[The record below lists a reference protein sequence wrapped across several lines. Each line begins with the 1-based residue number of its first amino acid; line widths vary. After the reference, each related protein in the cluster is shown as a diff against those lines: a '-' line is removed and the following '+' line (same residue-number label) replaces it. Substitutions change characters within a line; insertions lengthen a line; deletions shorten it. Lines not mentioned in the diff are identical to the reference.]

1 MAERAVKRGVRRR
14 GAHLRLGALLALSG
28 ALLAAGL
35 FLPAITLGPVFFAE
49 RMSLAGAVFGFA
61 AAGQWFLFLIT
72 FAFTIAFPLAKVTV
86 CLALWATAPRRRSD
100 AAAVRLAGWLAAL
113 SRWSMVDVFIVALVV
128 LAVDGRVFGAA
139 DVHAGV
145 IVFAAGVL
153 LSTWTA
159 RRTVATAGGS
169 P

>member
-1 MAERAVKRGVRRR
+1 MAERATEQGERRR

-49 RMSLAGAVFGFA
+49 RVSLAGAVFGFA

-72 FAFTIAFPLAKVTV
+72 FAFTVAFPLAKVAV
-86 CLALWATAPRRRSD
+86 CLALWATPRRPGD
-100 AAAVRLAGWLAAL
+100 AAVRLAGWLAAL

-139 DVHAGV
+139 DIHAGV
-145 IVFAAGVL
+145 IVFSAGVL
-153 LSTWTA
+153 LSTWAA
-159 RRTVATAGGS
+159 RRTVATAGES
-169 P
+169 S

>member
-1 MAERAVKRGVRRR
+1 MAERAVKRGAWRS

-159 RRTVATAGGS
+159 RRTVATAGG
-169 P
+169 PP

>member
-1 MAERAVKRGVRRR
+1 MAERAVKRGARRR

-72 FAFTIAFPLAKVTV
+72 FAFTIAFPLAKVAV
-86 CLALWATAPRRRSD
+86 CLALWATAPRRPG

>member
-1 MAERAVKRGVRRR
+1 MAERAARRGERRR

-49 RMSLAGAVFGFA
+49 RVSLAGAVFGFA

-72 FAFTIAFPLAKVTV
+72 FAFT
-86 CLALWATAPRRRSD
+86 
-100 AAAVRLAGWLAAL
+100 
-113 SRWSMVDVFIVALVV
+113 VALVV

-139 DVHAGV
+139 DIHAGV
-145 IVFAAGVL
+145 IVFSAGVL
-153 LSTWTA
+153 LSTWAA
-159 RRTVATAGGS
+159 RRTVATAGES
-169 P
+169 S

>member
-1 MAERAVKRGVRRR
+1 MAERAARRGERRR

-49 RMSLAGAVFGFA
+49 RVSLAGAVFGFA

-72 FAFTIAFPLAKVTV
+72 FAFTVAFPLAKVAV
-86 CLALWATAPRRRSD
+86 CLALWATPRRPGG

-139 DVHAGV
+139 DIHAGV
-145 IVFAAGVL
+145 IVFSAGVL
-153 LSTWTA
+153 LSTWAA
-159 RRTVATAGGS
+159 RRTVATAGES
-169 P
+169 S

>member
-1 MAERAVKRGVRRR
+1 MRGMAEQSVKRGARRS
-14 GAHLRLGALLALSG
+14 GAHLRLGAWLVLSG

-35 FLPAITLGPVFFAE
+35 FLPAITLGPVFFTE
-49 RMSLAGAVFGFA
+49 RVSLAGAVFGFA
-61 AAGQWFLFLIT
+61 AAGQWFLFLVT
-72 FAFTIAFPLAKVTV
+72 FLFTVAFPLAKIAV
-86 CLALWATAPRRRSD
+86 CLALWAGPGGGG
-100 AAAVRLAGWLAAL
+100 AAVKLAEWLSAL

-153 LSTWTA
+153 LSTWAA
-159 RRTVATAGGS
+159 RRVVATAGG
-169 P
+169 